1 MFKTFLL
8 HSVYSGFPQKMWT
21 ILRCEN
27 ENVKKKS
34 IERSWK
40 IVCIIIYY
48 MWGHLTI
55 QVVLTHSFS
64 MYVSAYICWGHRNNA
79 ALEAYL
85 WKGKGFH
92 KAVKKWGKNGF
103 PCFISAFSNAKY
115 LSLLCFLIT
124 FYVSFIENKNYL
136 MSVEGPGVNSS
147 SHMLYWIILGLLLDV
162 EWFLLFAA
170 L

>member
-79 ALEAYL
+79 ALKAYL

-92 KAVKKWGKNGF
+92 KAVENGEKM
-103 PCFISAFSNAKY
+103 CVNTSAREERGRYSDTEADTPLQPMEDTTAEQVFSYILERDCTGNSFSLQTTERNTAHP
-115 LSLLCFLIT
+115 LSI
-124 FYVSFIENKNYL
+124 
-136 MSVEGPGVNSS
+136 
-147 SHMLYWIILGLLLDV
+147 
-162 EWFLLFAA
+162 
-170 L
+170 